1 MDQSHAVE
9 KGFEELKAEHEIEND
24 SDFDATKNRVDQ
36 LLSMLWGG
44 RSGWLTGNQIVQ
56 EYSRGHILIEPF
68 DASNVNS
75 NSYNYRLAPVLHR
88 LTSSLVDCRK
98 EDDFEVIEFGENG
111 FILMPGE
118 LYLGTT
124 IEEFGSTKFASL
136 VTGRSSVGRTLLQIT

>member
-1 MDQSHAVE
+1 
-9 KGFEELKAEHEIEND
+9 
-24 SDFDATKNRVDQ
+24 
-36 LLSMLWGG
+36 MLWGG

-98 EDDFEVIEFGENG
+98 EDDFEVIEFGEDG

-136 VTGRSSVGRTLLQIT
+136 VTGKSSVGRKFITNHITAGLIDQGFKGSVTLEIVVRNIDRPKFIPV